1 MGEAIARRLWAAG
14 AQVALWDTD
23 AGPVQA
29 LAASLGKRALAQQVD
44 VRSEASIQL
53 ATQACVQHFG
63 HIDTLI
69 NNAGILGPVA
79 NTWEHSP
86 EQFRRVLEVNLV
98 GVFLCCHAVVPELLK
113 NPASD
118 WRGRIVNVASIQ
130 AKEGMPQAAA
140 YAASKAGLIALTKT
154 LGKELATEGILVN
167 AVTPAAVMTAMSH
180 ALSPERKQS
189 ILDRIPMGRFLT
201 ASEVADQVAWL
212 CSAECAFAT
221 GAVFDLSG
229 GRATY

>member
-98 GVFLCCHAVVPELLK
+98 GAFLCCHAVVPELLK